1 MIKVGD
7 KVHFKS
13 EYREGIRQAMG
24 IRLKSSEVIVTSI
37 SDDGR
42 SFTFDFKAN
51 IGKAYPIMA
60 TFYHPLSALK
70 EYKEITWLSGLT
82 KNRQ

>member
-7 KVHFKS
+7 KVHFTS
-13 EYREGIRQAMG
+13 AYRGGMSSTMG
-24 IRLKSSEVIVTSI
+24 IRLTSSGVVVDSV

-60 TFYHPLSALK
+60 TYQHPVWALK
-70 EYKEITWLSGLT
+70 EYKEFM
-82 KNRQ
+82 